1 MTAYAHR
8 RLHALV
14 GLLAFVAFAQPV
26 AAQAHAAVS
35 AETNAAI
42 DEIFSRWSG
51 DATPGCAVG
60 VTQHGEPL
68 LERSYGMSDLEHGI
82 ENSPET
88 IFEGGSVSKQFTSA
102 AIVLLV
108 LDGALS
114 LEDDV
119 RDYVPELPD
128 YGHTIT
134 VHQLMTHTSGLRDWG
149 SVASISGWGRGDRS
163 HDHDDVVDILSRQTA
178 LNFEPGT
185 EWSYSNS
192 GYNLMAVIVDRVS
205 GTSFADFS
213 RERIFEPLG
222 MTDTQWRANY
232 RQIVPGRSTAYR
244 RTREGWEIDRPIEY
258 VHGNGGILSTVRD
271 FAIWNDALTDG
282 GPWGDRFLELMHM
295 EGVLVDGTP
304 VGYAG
309 GLFVGDLGGVSSV
322 THTGATAGY
331 RAFLGRYP
339 EQGLSVAMLCNASN
353 VAVGSIGADVAREF
367 LGNAVQDQPTPDYA
381 SASDGVDLR
390 RYAGT
395 FADPATG
402 RPVALQVGDDG
413 VLRAR
418 TGTGSTLTPLLPEST
433 TRFRVGSSDIVYV
446 FEQDGRELPAF
457 RVEDGQSIDRRYER
471 VTPWQPSA
479 AELRA
484 LTGTFRSEDAETT
497 FVVEVVDGELTLW
510 QRPDVRRSATPLYRD
525 AFMLGNGSIVR
536 FRRDADGAV
545 SELSL
550 GISRVYDMRFARVQ

>member
-1 MTAYAHR
+1 MPTLALR
-8 RLHALV
+8 SLFALV
-14 GLLAFVAFAQPV
+14 CLTTLAGFTQRA
-26 AAQAHAAVS
+26 AAQATAA
-35 AETNAAI
+35 AATEATAAI
-42 DEIFSRWSG
+42 DEIFARWSG

-60 VTQHGEPL
+60 VTQYGEPV

-82 ENSPET
+82 ENAPGT

-108 LDGALS
+108 LDGTLA

-119 RDYVPELPD
+119 REYVPELPD

-163 HDHDDVVDILSRQTA
+163 HDHDDVVDILSRQTE

-205 GTSFADFS
+205 GMSFADFS

-222 MTDTQWRANY
+222 MIDTQWRANY

-258 VHGNGGILSTVRD
+258 VHGNGGILSTIRD
-271 FAIWNDALTDG
+271 FATWNDALTDG

-309 GLFVGDLGGVSSV
+309 GLFVGDLGGVASV

-353 VAVGSIGADVAREF
+353 VSVGSIGASVAREF
-367 LGNAVQDQPTPDYA
+367 LSNAVQDRPTPDYA
-381 SASDGVDLR
+381 VASEGMDLR
-390 RYAGT
+390 RYTGF

-402 RPVALQVGDDG
+402 RPVALQLGDDG
-413 VLRAR
+413 VLRVR
-418 TGTGSTLTPLLPEST
+418 TGTGSTVTPLLPESA
-433 TRFRVGSSDIVYV
+433 TRFQVGNTENVYV
-446 FEQDGRELPAF
+446 FEQDGRQFPAF

-471 VTPWQPSA
+471 VMPWRPT
-479 AELRA
+479 ENDLEA
-484 LTGTFRSEDAETT
+484 LSGTYHSEDAETT

-510 QRPDVRRSATPLYRD
+510 QRPNVRRSATPLYRD
-525 AFMLGNGSIVR
+525 AFMLPGGPIVR
-536 FRRDADGAV
+536 FRRDGEGAV
-545 SELSL
+545 TELSM
-550 GISRVYDMRFARVQ
+550 GISRVYDMRFRRIE